1 MYNLKCLLPLA
12 AYAVFGTLA
21 AVAIGFSATAQVV
34 ITPDT
39 QPDCAQV
46 QCTEDG
52 AELVIE

>member
-12 AYAVFGTLA
+12 AYAVFGTCA
-21 AVAIGFSATAQVV
+21 AIAIGFAASAQVV

-39 QPDCAQV
+39 QPDCAVV

-52 AELVIE
+52 AELIK